1 MSTYYMRPMVNPNS
15 NYMESMGHKKN
26 SGDLLVYDFGNGN
39 YYVANDDG
47 EFDGMI
53 SSFMTA
59 HLDDGMKRCFC
70 GSPKELEQ
78 DSWNIIDIDETNRAD
93 KMEKF
98 KDVYGGLHN
107 SLFCIEAGSLEE
119 ALKKW
124 DVEHTGG
131 IKEKSWKEEN
141 IKGSIDW
148 LVTRAIGKILGNDRM
163 NDLNLRNKLSI
174 EIFGSDLNNLGNITL
189 EQDILDCSS
198 AEELKDKVEAKAKKI
213 LEESTENQ

>member
-1 MSTYYMRPMVNPNS
+1 M
-15 NYMESMGHKKN
+15 
-26 SGDLLVYDFGNGN
+26 
-39 YYVANDDG
+39 
-47 EFDGMI
+47 
-53 SSFMTA
+53 
-59 HLDDGMKRCFC
+59 
-70 GSPKELEQ
+70 
-78 DSWNIIDIDETNRAD
+78 
-93 KMEKF
+93 
-98 KDVYGGLHN
+98 
-107 SLFCIEAGSLEE
+107 
-119 ALKKW
+119 KKW

-198 AEELKDKVEAKAKKI
+198 AEELKNKVEAKAKKI